1 MSIKADIID
10 LLDNATENSL
20 EKIYDIVNQIISE
33 EKGNKVYTIEE
44 IKEKAIPIAKKYG
57 VKKLSLFGSYARGEA
72 NAKSDL
78 DFIYDDINSKEMFAY
93 FGFIQDLENE
103 FKCHIDLVSDNIS
116 DKAFLSDIKNDE
128 VILYAEWKSH
138 R

>member
-103 FKCHIDLVSDNIS
+103 FKCHIDLVSD
-116 DKAFLSDIKNDE
+116 DI
-128 VILYAEWKSH
+128 
-138 R
+138 

>member
-1 MSIKADIID
+1 MSVKADIMD

-20 EKIYDIVNQIISE
+20 EKIYDVVKKIISE

-44 IKEKAIPIAKKYG
+44 IKAKAIPIAKRYG

-72 NAKSDL
+72 NSKSDL

-93 FGFIQDLENE
+93 FRLIQDLENE
-103 FKCHIDLVSDNIS
+103 FKCHIDLVSNEIS
-116 DKAFLSDIKNDE
+116 DKAFLSEIKNDE
-128 VILYAEWKSH
+128 VILYAE
-138 R
+138 

>member
-1 MSIKADIID
+1 MSVKADIMD

-20 EKIYDIVNQIISE
+20 EKIYDVVKKIINE

-44 IKEKAIPIAKKYG
+44 IKAKAIPIAKRYG

-72 NAKSDL
+72 NSKSDL

-93 FGFIQDLENE
+93 FRLIQDLENE
-103 FKCHIDLVSDNIS
+103 FKCHIDLVSNEIS
-116 DKAFLSDIKNDE
+116 DKAFLSEIKNDE
-128 VILYAEWKSH
+128 VILYAE
-138 R
+138 

>member
-1 MSIKADIID
+1 MSVKADIMD

-20 EKIYDIVNQIISE
+20 EKIYDVVKKIISE

-44 IKEKAIPIAKKYG
+44 IKAKAIPIAKKYG

-72 NAKSDL
+72 NSKSDL

-93 FGFIQDLENE
+93 FRLIQDLEDE
-103 FKCHIDLVSDNIS
+103 FKCHIDLVSNEIS
-116 DKAFLSDIKNDE
+116 DKAFLSEIKNDE
-128 VILYAEWKSH
+128 VILYAE
-138 R
+138 

>member
-1 MSIKADIID
+1 MSVKADIMD

-20 EKIYDIVNQIISE
+20 EKIYDVVKKIINE

-44 IKEKAIPIAKKYG
+44 IKAKAIPIAKKYG

-72 NAKSDL
+72 NSKSDL

-93 FGFIQDLENE
+93 FRLIQDLENE
-103 FKCHIDLVSDNIS
+103 FKCHIDLVSNEIS
-116 DKAFLSDIKNDE
+116 DKAFLSEIKNDE
-128 VILYAEWKSH
+128 VILYAE
-138 R
+138 